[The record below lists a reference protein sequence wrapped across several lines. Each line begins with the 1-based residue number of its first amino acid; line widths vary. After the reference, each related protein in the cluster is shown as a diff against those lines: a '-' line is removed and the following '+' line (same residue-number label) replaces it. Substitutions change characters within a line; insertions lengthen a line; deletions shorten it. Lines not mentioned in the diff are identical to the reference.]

1 MRSTRKRIFSLAL
14 PGLLS
19 GALCLLFAVPSGAQ
33 TAESRPAHNALR
45 VYDTAHEVTI
55 NGNVEKVLASR
66 AGGPAGM
73 HLLVSGAHG
82 TVDAHVGPYLSKS
95 AKAALHA
102 GLPVQLVGAMATARD
117 GQVLLVRQL
126 MYGGQ
131 TVNIRNSSGFLL
143 RPQSSAKNDPFA
155 ARNGGAQ

>member
-1 MRSTRKRIFSLAL
+1 MRSTRKRQFSLAL
-14 PGLLS
+14 TGLLS
-19 GALCLLFAVPSGAQ
+19 GALCLLFALPSGGQ
-33 TAESRPAHNALR
+33 TAESRPSHNGLR
-45 VYDTAHEVTI
+45 VYDAAHEVTI

-82 TVDAHVGPYLSKS
+82 TVYAHVGPYLSKS
-95 AKAALHA
+95 TKAALHM
-102 GLPVQLVGAMATARD
+102 GLPVQLVGAMATARS

-126 MYGGQ
+126 VYGGQ